1 LTANGSLPQGAL
13 KILKEFEAC
22 DEKTQRDLLENS
34 GKASELIRV
43 LFSIVAN
50 VKGDA

>member
-1 LTANGSLPQGAL
+1 LTASGSLPQGAL
-13 KILKEFEAC
+13 KILKEFEVC

-34 GKASELIRV
+34 AKASELIRV